1 VTSAASAEPGRLVD
15 QPTSLRA
22 EYRALTRRRLLATVR
37 EVLEETDYAAAT
49 VDEIVGRAGTSRA
62 TFYLH
67 FRSKAE
73 AVAALLEEVTPSDR
87 GWYSALD
94 AAVGSPTRMRRWM
107 EDALHWYESHAKLLA
122 ALNEAGA
129 VERTVAERRSAS
141 IERLVSTMSGYLQ
154 RHADPAARAQAQV
167 RLQLLVRQ
175 LHQVAMDTVVQ
186 RTWLPDRELLLDVM
200 AADWHA
206 TLSQGATKA
215 TATGTAPTGT
225 TPTRTTATGT
235 TEPTA

>member
-1 VTSAASAEPGRLVD
+1 M
-15 QPTSLRA
+15 
-22 EYRALTRRRLLATVR
+22 TRRRLLTAVR
-37 EVLEETDYAAAT
+37 EVLEESDYSAAT
-49 VDEIVGRAGTSRA
+49 VDGIAGRAGTSRA

-73 AVAALLEEVTPSDR
+73 AVAALLEDVTPSDR
-87 GWYSALD
+87 GWYAALD
-94 AAVGSPTRMRRWM
+94 AAIGSPVQLRRWM
-107 EDALHWYESHAKLLA
+107 DDALRWYESHARLLA

-141 IERLVSTMSGYLQ
+141 IERLVSTMPGYLE
-154 RHADPAARAQAQV
+154 RGRDDEARARARV

-186 RTWLPDRELLLDVM
+186 CTWQPDRELLLDVM

-206 TLSQGATKA
+206 TLEASGA
-215 TATGTAPTGT
+215 GSG
-225 TPTRTTATGT
+225 
-235 TEPTA
+235 EPDD

>member
-1 VTSAASAEPGRLVD
+1 MTSAASAEPGPRADRAV
-15 QPTSLRA
+15 SLRT
-22 EYRALTRRRLLATVR
+22 EYREMTRRRLLTAVR
-37 EVLEETDYAAAT
+37 EVLEESDYSAAT
-49 VDEIVGRAGTSRA
+49 VDGIAGRAGTSRA

-73 AVAALLEEVTPSDR
+73 AVAALLEDVTPSDR
-87 GWYSALD
+87 GWYAALD
-94 AAVGSPTRMRRWM
+94 AAIGSPVQLRRWM
-107 EDALHWYESHAKLLA
+107 DDALRWYESHARLLA

-141 IERLVSTMSGYLQ
+141 IERLVSTMPGYLE
-154 RHADPAARAQAQV
+154 RGRDDEARARARV

-186 RTWLPDRELLLDVM
+186 CTWQPDRELLLDVM

-206 TLSQGATKA
+206 TLEASGA
-215 TATGTAPTGT
+215 GSG
-225 TPTRTTATGT
+225 
-235 TEPTA
+235 EPDD